1 MRIAILH
8 GIIQQYWTVYKDQ
21 PECSVSLTMALE
33 ETQNVTDIQDIINI
47 LTQVLL
53 TFFQVPLPSLLLKLS
68 LYLDFSSTNLC
79 ASFNARS
86 RKLSLKRNDYLSG
99 CVQKYVRNSTRDR
112 FSDLS
117 Y

>member
-47 LTQVLL
+47 LTQVLF
-53 TFFQVPLPSLLLKLS
+53 TFWEIFQVLFTLAKSALFPH
-68 LYLDFSSTNLC
+68 F
-79 ASFNARS
+79 
-86 RKLSLKRNDYLSG
+86 
-99 CVQKYVRNSTRDR
+99 
-112 FSDLS
+112 
-117 Y
+117 